1 MERRAWLHQ
10 GSFRFG
16 VWELLT
22 ENMLL
27 DGLGLEGLRVV
38 EQDPSCVFWPE
49 SVRHD
54 RSEGTLKVQHRC

>member
-27 DGLGLEGLRVV
+27 GQFLAWFGLIIL
-38 EQDPSCVFWPE
+38 S
-49 SVRHD
+49 
-54 RSEGTLKVQHRC
+54 